1 MFIKEGW
8 QIGESLFGTSE
19 MRLLQRLCGD
29 ADITNTLLSND
40 LPRQGWSE
48 RVALASRE
56 SRRKFIY
63 TIYRGGGHTGLLH
76 PIFS

>member
-40 LPRQGWSE
+40 LLRSLVGNRGENLYIQ
-48 RVALASRE
+48 
-56 SRRKFIY
+56 
-63 TIYRGGGHTGLLH
+63 YRGGGHTGLLH